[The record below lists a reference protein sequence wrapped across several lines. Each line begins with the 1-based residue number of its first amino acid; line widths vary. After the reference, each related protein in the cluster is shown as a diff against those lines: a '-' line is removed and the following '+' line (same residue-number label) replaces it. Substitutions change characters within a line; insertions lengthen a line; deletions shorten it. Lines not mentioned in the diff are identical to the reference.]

1 MTQKGERGDAENKR
15 GGVIRVFMWGFSV
28 AYSRESSRSLR
39 SLGTRYARS
48 SPHSNLSLRSSLR
61 SPPQLAQTLRLIIK
75 TVDDHYLAQYDTLNP
90 DVTIEFM
97 EVKED
102 CELALEVLERLGEG
116 FGETVNEGESV

>member
-1 MTQKGERGDAENKR
+1 MLKINE
-15 GGVIRVFMWGFSV
+15 V
-28 AYSRESSRSLR
+28 AYSRGGSRSLH

-48 SPHSNLSLRSSLR
+48 SPNSIYSNLSLRSSLR

-90 DVTIEFM
+90 DVTIELM